1 MKVKLIF
8 KQDSLEKK
16 QFVNLKSDDPHI
28 TQVFFVTITLLL
40 YK

>member
-28 TQVFFVTITLLL
+28 TQVFCYYYITSI
-40 YK
+40 